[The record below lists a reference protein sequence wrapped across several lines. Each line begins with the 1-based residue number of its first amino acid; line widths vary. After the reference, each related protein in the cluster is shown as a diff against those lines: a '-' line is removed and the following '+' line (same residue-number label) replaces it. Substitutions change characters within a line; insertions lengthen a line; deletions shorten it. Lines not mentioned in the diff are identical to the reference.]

1 MPYPAKLTPDTI
13 LQVASVLLRA
23 GGAEAVGMRAL
34 AGALGVQPSS
44 LYRHFADRA
53 AVLAALEDQTSLDLN
68 AALTRAAAGLPP
80 ADALRALAHAYLD
93 FARSD
98 PHAYGLL
105 LMPRAPYTAQ
115 PGAAQDLWKSVLAV
129 VGAVTG
135 QTDDTAATVA
145 FWAYLHGF
153 ATLELSG
160 QFGRSGPR
168 GGFERGL
175 EALIVGLSFPAQAG
189 DTLPH
194 SSPLL

>member
-1 MPYPAKLTPDTI
+1 MPYPAKLTHEAI
-13 LQVASVLLRA
+13 VQAASVLLRA
-23 GGAEAVGMRAL
+23 GGAEAVGMRTL

-53 AVLAALEDQTSLDLN
+53 AVLAALEDQTSRDLN
-68 AALTRAAAGLPP
+68 VALTRAAAALPP
-80 ADALRALAHAYLD
+80 ADALRATAHAYLE
-93 FARSD
+93 FARTD

-105 LMPRAPYTAQ
+105 LTPRAPYTAQ
-115 PGAAQDLWKSVLAV
+115 PGPAQDLWKSVLAL

-135 QTDDTAATVA
+135 QSDDTAATVA
-145 FWAYLHGF
+145 FWAYMHGF

-175 EALIVGLSFPAQAG
+175 EALILGLSGSAPA
-189 DTLPH
+189 
-194 SSPLL
+194 

>member
-1 MPYPAKLTPDTI
+1 MAYPSKLTPEAI
-13 LQVASVLLRA
+13 LGVASGLLRS
-23 GGAEAVGMRAL
+23 GGVEAVGMRAL
-34 AGALGVQPSS
+34 ASTLGVQPSS

-53 AVLAALEDQTSLDLN
+53 AVLAALEDQTSLELN
-68 AALTRAAAGLPP
+68 AALTRASAGLPP
-80 ADALRALAHAYLD
+80 ADALRAAAHAYLE
-93 FARSD
+93 FARAQ

-115 PGAAQDLWKSVLAV
+115 PGAGQDLWKRVLAL

-135 QTDDTAATVA
+135 QADDTAATVA

-153 ATLELSG
+153 AALELSG

-175 EALIVGLSFPAQAG
+175 EALIVGLRHTG
-189 DTLPH
+189 
-194 SSPLL
+194 